1 MRVAVLL
8 AALSVLP
15 IPAFAQANQSFIQ
28 GFGGLRIATAPSV
41 TPTVGGTVGVGLTPH
56 IQVIGEVGHI
66 NDVLPSTIETL
77 MTVSPVSVRRSALYG
92 EGGVRLHT
100 GPVGHVGV
108 YGETLFGAARLNTS
122 VSGLGSGRTDALANL
137 ALRFVN
143 TTSKV
148 GAVGT
153 GVILQGGPVVATL
166 GYRYTRFFSDNV
178 LDTLLSAGHSDISE
192 ARVSFGFRF

>member
-66 NDVLPSTIETL
+66 NDVLPSTVETL

-92 EGGVRLHT
+92 EGGVRLNT

-122 VSGLGSGRTDALANL
+122 VSGLGSGRNDAIANL